1 MEARYALQFISETI
15 VFQFFGN
22 VLLALSC
29 PAVTDWA
36 EVTSPMQNHFH
47 YGHLN
52 AVSFKQAKS
61 HFLIGKRYV
70 CMFQSH

>member
-29 PAVTDWA
+29 PAVTD
-36 EVTSPMQNHFH
+36 
-47 YGHLN
+47 
-52 AVSFKQAKS
+52 
-61 HFLIGKRYV
+61 
-70 CMFQSH
+70 